1 MSIFL
6 LIIAGILTLLTL
18 SGLISAIKNRDTSVG
33 FISVIFLFI
42 AFVPAYFGYMQMG
55 LIGIVEYAS
64 DVEIGEDELGTMK
77 CQFTVKVRNE
87 DGGQDTIVWTGVRND
102 ERYADAEEAVNP
114 KVDNA
119 TGESKLFKYKRCEIQ

>member
-42 AFVPAYFGYMQMG
+42 AFVPAYFGYMQIG
-55 LIGIVEYAS
+55 LVGIVEYAS

>member
-55 LIGIVEYAS
+55 LVGIVEYAS
-64 DVEIGEDELGTMK
+64 DVEIGENELGTMK
-77 CQFTVKVRNE
+77 YQFTVKVRNE

>member
-55 LIGIVEYAS
+55 LVGIVEYAS
-64 DVEIGEDELGTMK
+64 DVEIGENELGTMK

-87 DGGQDTIVWTGVRND
+87 NGGQDTIVWTGVRND

>member
-6 LIIAGILTLLTL
+6 FIIAGILTLLTL
-18 SGLISAIKNRDTSVG
+18 TGLISAIKNRDTSVG

-55 LIGIVEYAS
+55 LVGIVEYAS

>member
-1 MSIFL
+1 MGISL

-33 FISVIFLFI
+33 FIFVIFLFI
-42 AFVPAYFGYMQMG
+42 AFVQAYFGYTQMG
-55 LIGIVEYAS
+55 LVGIVEYAS

>member
-6 LIIAGILTLLTL
+6 FIIAGILTWLTL

-55 LIGIVEYAS
+55 LVGIVEYAS
-64 DVEIGEDELGTMK
+64 DVEIGENELGTMK

-119 TGESKLFKYKRCEIQ
+119 TGESKLFRYKRCEIQ

>member
-55 LIGIVEYAS
+55 LVGIVEYAS
-64 DVEIGEDELGTMK
+64 DIEIGEDELGTMK

-87 DGGQDTIVWTGVRND
+87 DGGQDTIVWTGLRND